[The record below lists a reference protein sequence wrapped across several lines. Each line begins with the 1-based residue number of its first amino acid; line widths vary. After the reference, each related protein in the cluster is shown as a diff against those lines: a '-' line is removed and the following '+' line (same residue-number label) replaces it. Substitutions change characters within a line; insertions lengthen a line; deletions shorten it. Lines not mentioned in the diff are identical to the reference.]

1 MLRTERG
8 VTLPCLKFAGPN
20 KGPQP
25 TSVIAPIPGNLIRNL
40 IRGGADDSTYDE
52 GKAHGISL
60 GVNLESVNIIMILL
74 PY

>member
-25 TSVIAPIPGNLIRNL
+25 TSVIAPIPGNI
-40 IRGGADDSTYDE
+40 IRGRADDSTHGE
-52 GKAHGISL
+52 GKAHGH
-60 GVNLESVNIIMILL
+60 MIFFNFTTEGAVLL
-74 PY
+74 RQRGKI